1 MARIRKTR
9 RNTYWR
15 KTLFLVLS
23 LLMVLTMILA
33 MFLTATPSILPK

>member
-1 MARIRKTR
+1 MARNRKNR
-9 RNTYWR
+9 RNSDWR

-33 MFLTATPSILPK
+33 MFLTSTPSILPK